1 MKKFRV
7 LCFLMIFCIVSSC
20 SFAFAHS
27 GGLDSNGGH
36 HDYNNKSG
44 LGYYH
49 YHCWGYPP
57 HLHPGGVCPY
67 RGGTTSSNNS
77 SWTSGVTAGIAAT
90 SKIQLKRPVIHTYS
104 GDGYIKIKWDEVN
117 HADYYKVYRSTSK
130 YGNYTMIAMTYGT
143 AYIDNK
149 CIDDKRY
156 YYKVKAFGS
165 GRYTR
170 SFYSKPKSNISQSKK
185 PDIVAESYY
194 HEVVPTEELQI
205 FVSRKNS
212 NKEITVREN
221 CKWFDTELE
230 KVNGYKNKYLL
241 TVYVYDYEEY
251 CGDIGVIYLSFD
263 GMKKKDFVT
272 GIKIELTA

>member
-1 MKKFRV
+1 MKKCRI
-7 LCFLMIFCIVSSC
+7 LCLLMILCLILSC
-20 SFAFAHS
+20 SFAYAHS
-27 GGLDSNGGH
+27 GGLDRNGGH
-36 HDYNNKSG
+36 HDYNNRSG

-67 RGGTTSSNNS
+67 RGGTTSSSNS

-90 SKIQLKRPVIHTYS
+90 SKIQLKRPVVHTYS
-104 GDGYIKIKWDEVN
+104 GDGYIKVKWEKVN
-117 HADYYKVYRSTSK
+117 HADYYKIYRSTSK
-130 YGNYTMIAMTYGT
+130 YGTYNELSVSYGT
-143 AYIDNK
+143 AYIDSH
-149 CIDDKRY
+149 CINGKRY

-170 SFYSKPKSNISQSKK
+170 SFYSKPKSNISKSKK
-185 PDIVAESYY
+185 PDIIAESYY
-194 HEVVPTEELQI
+194 YEVVPTEELQI

-212 NKEITVREN
+212 NAKITVREN

-230 KVNGYKNKYLL
+230 KVDGYKNKYLL

-251 CGDIGVIYLSFD
+251 CGEVESIYLSFD
-263 GMKKKDFVT
+263 GRKKSDYVT
-272 GIKIELTA
+272 EIEIGLTA